1 MVVFIISFLAGI
13 PCILLGRSIMR
24 GNLSLIQA
32 YHQSRVSEADK
43 GAFGKQV
50 GLGTILTGI
59 GILVFGVLS
68 AITVYTGMDVFLLAG
83 TVLLAF
89 FLLAGLMV
97 IFHAMGKYNKG
108 IF

>member
-1 MVVFIISFLAGI
+1 MVGFLISFLTGI

-24 GNLSLIQA
+24 GKLSLIQT

-59 GILVFGVLS
+59 GLLVFGILS
-68 AITVYTGMDVFLLAG
+68 AVTVYTGMDVFLLAG
-83 TVLLAF
+83 TVPLVG

-97 IFHAMGKYNKG
+97 IFHAMEQYNKG